1 MTNSSVLELTK
12 DLIARPSVTPDDHGC
27 QQLLADR
34 LRAVGFT
41 CETLVFGEVTNLWA
55 RRGAAA
61 PLLVFAGHTDV
72 VPTGPLEQWD
82 SPPFT
87 PTERSEEQTSEL
99 QSLMRISY
107 AVFCLKKKKQHKQQ
121 YDITVTHEKT
131 PRTNT

>member
-61 PLLVFAGHTDV
+61 PLLVFAGHPDV
-72 VPTGPLEQWD
+72 VSTGPPEQCY

-87 PTERSEEQTSEL
+87 PTDRAGKALKIVGKVKTV
-99 QSLMRISY
+99 
-107 AVFCLKKKKQHKQQ
+107 AVR
-121 YDITVTHEKT
+121 VTFWRG
-131 PRTNT
+131 RTLIRTR